1 MPEKVKR
8 YPIHMPKGKTYLITY
23 FMVEFGFNK
32 SACTNF
38 WGLVRAKA
46 TIVKPKKEGEYI
58 KNIYRDLIAK

>member
-1 MPEKVKR
+1 
-8 YPIHMPKGKTYLITY
+8 MPKGKTYLITY

-58 KNIYRDLIAK
+58 KNIYSDSIAK